1 MTRFAVDGEMTSA
14 ATPGVFDATPGVF
27 DAAPADRRW
36 MARAL
41 ALARRAGD
49 EGEVPVGAVLV
60 RGEEILGG
68 GWNRPIA
75 LRDPT
80 AHAEI
85 EAIREA
91 CRRLEDFQ
99 LEGCDVYASTEPCPM
114 CMGALYWARPA
125 RVFFASGREAAAAAG
140 FDDAFIY
147 EEFARPPDRRRLEAR
162 RVEVEEAGTEF
173 AAWTANEV
181 RRDY

>member
-1 MTRFAVDGEMTSA
+1 MHEGSD
-14 ATPGVFDATPGVF
+14 
-27 DAAPADRRW
+27 
-36 MARAL
+36 
-41 ALARRAGD
+41 RAGD
-49 EGEVPVGAVLV
+49 RPVHEHRRYLREAIRLAAESAREGGGPFGALIV
-60 RGEEILGG
+60 RDGEILAAAT
-68 GWNRPIA
+68 NRVTA
-75 LRDPT
+75 RHDPT